1 MVVIIALSY
10 AGAYQLNDTKLQGH
24 LFASIKRYTIH
35 ILVVSLMMEVGEIK
49 DTGCLQ
55 IYQEYAGLLHELN
68 VNNNDNTPE

>member
-1 MVVIIALSY
+1 
-10 AGAYQLNDTKLQGH
+10 